1 MPAKS
6 KEQQRAAALA
16 LSAKRGNRS
25 PSSLEGAARQMY
37 QSMSAKELREYASTD
52 RKGLPKDKKGRS

>member
-6 KEQQRAAALA
+6 KDQQQAAAIA
-16 LSAKRGNRS
+16 LEAKRGNRS

-37 QSMSAKELREYASTD
+37 QSMSAKQLREFATT
-52 RKGLPKDKKGRS
+52 KTKKKGK